1 MGLPKG
7 ILITFLVVPFAI
19 MLHQAAIGT
28 AESAAKPKDFPF
40 PVFDEKTDQVAF
52 HFRGY
57 SSIDHGALQLTPDTG
72 NQDFGLE
79 NKSGRIM
86 YHRAYRLW
94 LSDIDDD
101 DVVASFNS
109 TFLVNIYRD
118 IERNA
123 GEGFA
128 FLIAS
133 DINIPEQSHGQWL
146 GLTNASTDGNA
157 TNHIVAIEFDTE
169 KQDFDP
175 DGNHIGLNI
184 NSVHSNKTVS
194 LNPLGIEISPEIATN
209 YSVWVEYDGRSKVME
224 VYMAKHSRANPP
236 NKPNTPLLSET
247 INLRHY
253 LKEESYFGFAASTGS
268 SAIQLNCVLE
278 WDLKV
283 EELHPRKDWTSL
295 KIAVGV
301 GVPTMALLLILGF
314 WLGIRYVKKRKRT
327 RVEESNVLGTLK
339 RLPGMPREFKYKELK
354 EATNNFHESM
364 RLGQGGFGIVYRGT
378 LHDKDHADT
387 KTSTEIAVKK
397 FSRDNIKGKDDF
409 LAELTIIHRLR
420 HKHLVRLV
428 GWCYEKRKL
437 LLVYDFMPNGSV
449 DKHLYET
456 SSQNTLNWKH
466 RCKILAGVASALHY
480 LQNEYDQKVVHR
492 DLKASNIL
500 LDSDFNARLGDFG
513 LARALDQERNSY
525 AELELAG
532 VPGTMGY
539 VAPECFHTG
548 KATPESD
555 VFGFGAVVLEI
566 VCGRSPGIKILHEH
580 HQYSLVDWVWM
591 MHREGRIEEA
601 MDKRLNDDYVFDE
614 ANQLLLLGLACSHPI
629 ASERPQTQAICQI
642 IAGTTPAPSV
652 PPFKPVFM
660 WPSMDTAY
668 SSTESTVSNVILS
681 SITVSY

>member
-1 MGLPKG
+1 MSFSFFLSRKSSEPNSQLLFLNMVRTCTSKKKYIPTDYNFKFELPSLKS
-7 ILITFLVVPFAI
+7 L
-19 MLHQAAIGT
+19 LH
-28 AESAAKPKDFPF
+28 K
-40 PVFDEKTDQVAF
+40 
-52 HFRGY
+52 
-57 SSIDHGALQLTPDTG
+57 
-72 NQDFGLE
+72 
-79 NKSGRIM
+79 
-86 YHRAYRLW
+86 
-94 LSDIDDD
+94 
-101 DVVASFNS
+101 
-109 TFLVNIYRD
+109 
-118 IERNA
+118 
-123 GEGFA
+123 
-128 FLIAS
+128 
-133 DINIPEQSHGQWL
+133 
-146 GLTNASTDGNA
+146 
-157 TNHIVAIEFDTE
+157 
-169 KQDFDP
+169 
-175 DGNHIGLNI
+175 
-184 NSVHSNKTVS
+184 
-194 LNPLGIEISPEIATN
+194 
-209 YSVWVEYDGRSKVME
+209 
-224 VYMAKHSRANPP
+224 
-236 NKPNTPLLSET
+236 
-247 INLRHY
+247 
-253 LKEESYFGFAASTGS
+253 
-268 SAIQLNCVLE
+268 QLNLE
-278 WDLKV
+278 VSK
-283 EELHPRKDWTSL
+283 PCSL
-295 KIAVGV
+295 LYIDCC
-301 GVPTMALLLILGF
+301 T
-314 WLGIRYVKKRKRT
+314 
-327 RVEESNVLGTLK
+327 
-339 RLPGMPREFKYKELK
+339 
-354 EATNNFHESM
+354 
-364 RLGQGGFGIVYRGT
+364 
-378 LHDKDHADT
+378 
-387 KTSTEIAVKK
+387 
-397 FSRDNIKGKDDF
+397 
-409 LAELTIIHRLR
+409 
-420 HKHLVRLV
+420 
-428 GWCYEKRKL
+428 GWCYEKGKL

-601 MDKRLNDDYVFDE
+601 IDKRLNDDYVFDE

-652 PPFKPVFM
+652 PPFKPLFM
-660 WPSMDTAY
+660 WPSTAY